1 MNVTPEEAQE
11 ALAAIQQTTVK
22 TRRGLAYYAYQ
33 QILWGLLWLV
43 GFLVSQFVQPA
54 MLNWVWI
61 AIPILGMIGSALMGI
76 SQGRRMR
83 VTPDSRLAFISSR
96 VGIFFGSLYGFGIVW
111 FVILQPLNSLQI
123 ALFWI
128 TLVMFGYIVAGAWLR
143 ISLLIGIGVGV
154 TVMSLLGYYLL
165 PGYFYLWSAMFA
177 GGTLLGSGIYI
188 LLRWR

>member
-43 GFLVSQFVQPA
+43 GFLVSQFVQPV
-54 MLNWVWI
+54 MLNWIWI
-61 AIPILGMIGSALMGI
+61 AVPIVGAIGSAIVGI

-96 VGIFFGSLYGFGIVW
+96 VGIFFPILYVFGVMW
-111 FVILQPLNSLQI
+111 FVIFQPLNALQI

-128 TLVMFGYIVAGAWLR
+128 TLVMFSYVVAGAWLR
-143 ISLLIGIGVGV
+143 TPLLIGIGVGV

-165 PGYFYLWSAMFA
+165 PGYFYLWSALFA

>member
-33 QILWGLLWLV
+33 QILWGLLWFV
-43 GFLVSQFVQPA
+43 GFLISQFVQPA
-54 MLNWVWI
+54 TLNWIWI
-61 AIPILGMIGSALMGI
+61 VMPILGVIGSAIVGI

-83 VTPDSRLAFISSR
+83 ITPDSRLAFISSR
-96 VGIFFGSLYGFGIVW
+96 VGVFFGILYGFGIIW
-111 FVILQPLNSLQI
+111 FVVLQPLKALQI

-165 PGYFYLWSAMFA
+165 PGYFYLWSAVFA

>member
-22 TRRGLAYYAYQ
+22 TRRGLAQYAYQ
-33 QILWGLLWLV
+33 QIVWGLLWFV

-54 MLNWVWI
+54 VLNWVWI
-61 AIPILGMIGSALMGI
+61 AVPIVGAIGSAIVSI

-96 VGIFFGSLYGFGIVW
+96 VGIFFPILYVFGVMW
-111 FVILQPLNSLQI
+111 FVIFQPLNALQI

-128 TLVMFGYIVAGAWLR
+128 TLVMFSYVVAGAWLR
-143 ISLLIGIGVGV
+143 TPLLIGIGVGV

-165 PGYFYLWSAMFA
+165 PGYFYLWSALFA

>member
-22 TRRGLAYYAYQ
+22 MRRGLAYYAYQ
-33 QILWGLLWLV
+33 QILWGLLWFV
-43 GFLVSQFVQPA
+43 GFLVSQFVQHA

-61 AIPILGMIGSALMGI
+61 AIPILGVIGSALMGV

-96 VGIFFGSLYGFGIVW
+96 VGIFFGSLYGFGVVW
-111 FVILQPLNSLQI
+111 FVIFQPLNALQI

-128 TLVMFGYIVAGAWLR
+128 TLVMFSYIVAGAWLR

-165 PGYFYLWSAMFA
+165 PGYFYLWSAVFA
-177 GGTLLGSGIYI
+177 GGTLFGSGIYI

>member
-11 ALAAIQQTTVK
+11 ALAAIQQTTIK
-22 TRRGLAYYAYQ
+22 TRRGHAYYAYQ
-33 QILWGLLWLV
+33 QILWGLLWFV
-43 GFLVSQFVQPA
+43 GFLISQFVQPA
-54 MLNWVWI
+54 MLNWIWI
-61 AIPILGMIGSALMGI
+61 VMPILGVIGSAIVGI
-76 SQGRRMR
+76 SQGKRMR
-83 VTPDSRLAFISSR
+83 ITPDSRLAFISSR
-96 VGIFFGSLYGFGIVW
+96 VGIFFGILYGFGIIW
-111 FVILQPLNSLQI
+111 FVVFQPLNTLQI

-143 ISLLIGIGVGV
+143 TPLLIGIGVGV

-165 PGYFYLWSAMFA
+165 PGYFYLWSALFA

>member
-22 TRRGLAYYAYQ
+22 TRRGLAQYAYQ
-33 QILWGLLWLV
+33 QIVWGLLWFV

-54 MLNWVWI
+54 VLNWVWI
-61 AIPILGMIGSALMGI
+61 AVPIVGAIGSAIVSI

-96 VGIFFGSLYGFGIVW
+96 VGIFFPILYVFGVMW
-111 FVILQPLNSLQI
+111 VVIFQPLNALQI

-128 TLVMFGYIVAGAWLR
+128 TLVMFSYVVAGAWLR
-143 ISLLIGIGVGV
+143 TPLLIGIGVGV

-165 PGYFYLWSAMFA
+165 PGYFYLWSALFA

>member
-54 MLNWVWI
+54 MLNWIWI
-61 AIPILGMIGSALMGI
+61 AIPILGVIGSALMGI

-111 FVILQPLNSLQI
+111 FVIFQPLNSLQI

-165 PGYFYLWSAMFA
+165 PGYFYLWSAVFA

>member
-22 TRRGLAYYAYQ
+22 TRRGLAQYAYQ
-33 QILWGLLWLV
+33 QIVWGLLWFV

-54 MLNWVWI
+54 VLNWVWI
-61 AIPILGMIGSALMGI
+61 AVPIVGAIGSAIVSI

-96 VGIFFGSLYGFGIVW
+96 VGIFFPILYVFGVMW
-111 FVILQPLNSLQI
+111 FVIFQPLNALQI

-128 TLVMFGYIVAGAWLR
+128 TLVMFSYVVAGAWLR
-143 ISLLIGIGVGV
+143 MSLLIGIGVGV

-165 PGYFYLWSAMFA
+165 PGYFYLWSALFA

>member
-22 TRRGLAYYAYQ
+22 MRRGLAYYAYQ
-33 QILWGLLWLV
+33 QILWGLLWFA

-54 MLNWVWI
+54 TLNWVWI
-61 AIPILGMIGSALMGI
+61 AIPILGVIGSALMGI

-96 VGIFFGSLYGFGIVW
+96 VGIFLGSLYGFGNIW
-111 FVILQPLNSLQI
+111 FVVFQPLRVLQI
-123 ALFWI
+123 VLFWI

-165 PGYFYLWSAMFA
+165 PGYFYLWSAVFA

>member
-54 MLNWVWI
+54 MLNWIWI
-61 AIPILGMIGSALMGI
+61 AVPIVGAIGSAIVGI

-83 VTPDSRLAFISSR
+83 ATPDSRLAFISSR
-96 VGIFFGSLYGFGIVW
+96 VGMFFPILYVFGVMW
-111 FVILQPLNSLQI
+111 FVIFQPLNALQI

-128 TLVMFGYIVAGAWLR
+128 TLVMFSYVVAGAWLR
-143 ISLLIGIGVGV
+143 TPLLIGIGVGV

-165 PGYFYLWSAMFA
+165 PGYFYLWSALFA

>member
-1 MNVTPEEAQE
+1 MNVTPEGAQE

-22 TRRGLAYYAYQ
+22 TRRGLAQYAYQ
-33 QILWGLLWLV
+33 QIVWGLLWFV
-43 GFLVSQFVQPA
+43 GFLVSQFVQPSI
-54 MLNWVWI
+54 LNWVWI
-61 AIPILGMIGSALMGI
+61 AVPIVGAIGSAIVGI

-96 VGIFFGSLYGFGIVW
+96 VGIFFPILYVFGVMW
-111 FVILQPLNSLQI
+111 FVIFQPLNSLQI

-128 TLVMFGYIVAGAWLR
+128 TLVMFSYVVAGAWLR
-143 ISLLIGIGVGV
+143 MSLLIGIGVGV

-165 PGYFYLWSAMFA
+165 PGYFYLWSALFA

>member
-22 TRRGLAYYAYQ
+22 TRRGLAQYAYQ
-33 QILWGLLWLV
+33 QVVWGLLWFV

-54 MLNWVWI
+54 MLNWIWI
-61 AIPILGMIGSALMGI
+61 AVPIVGAIGSGIVGI

-96 VGIFFGSLYGFGIVW
+96 VGIFFPILYVFGVMW
-111 FVILQPLNSLQI
+111 FVIFQPLNALQI

-128 TLVMFGYIVAGAWLR
+128 TLVMFSYVVAGAWLR
-143 ISLLIGIGVGV
+143 TPLLIGIGVGV

-165 PGYFYLWSAMFA
+165 PGYFYLWSALFA

-188 LLRWR
+188 LLCWR

>member
-22 TRRGLAYYAYQ
+22 TRRGLAYYAYHQ
-33 QILWGLLWLV
+33 VLWGLLWFV
-43 GFLVSQFVQPA
+43 GFLVSQFVQPST
-54 MLNWVWI
+54 LNLVWI
-61 AIPILGMIGSALMGI
+61 VVLIAGVIGSALMGI

-83 VTPDSRLAFISSR
+83 ITPHSRLAFIGPR
-96 VGIFFGSLYGFGIVW
+96 MGIFFGSLYGFGIIW
-111 FVILQPLNSLQI
+111 FVVFQPLRVLQI

-143 ISLLIGIGVGV
+143 VPLLIGIGVGV

-165 PGYFYLWSAMFA
+165 PGYFYLWSALFA

>member
-61 AIPILGMIGSALMGI
+61 ALPILGVIGSALMGI

-111 FVILQPLNSLQI
+111 FVIFQPLNSLQI

-165 PGYFYLWSAMFA
+165 PGYFYLWSAVFA

>member
-1 MNVTPEEAQE
+1 MNVSPEEAQE

-33 QILWGLLWLV
+33 QILWGLLWFA

-61 AIPILGMIGSALMGI
+61 VVPIVGVIGSALMGI

-96 VGIFFGSLYGFGIVW
+96 VGIFFGSLYGFGIIW
-111 FVILQPLNSLQI
+111 FVIFQPLRVLQI

-128 TLVMFGYIVAGAWLR
+128 TLVMFSYIVAGAWLR
-143 ISLLIGIGVGV
+143 IPLLIGIGVGV

-165 PGYFYLWSAMFA
+165 PGYFYLWSALFA

>member
-33 QILWGLLWLV
+33 QILWGLLWLA

-54 MLNWVWI
+54 MLNWIWI
-61 AIPILGMIGSALMGI
+61 AVPIVGAIGSAIVGI

-96 VGIFFGSLYGFGIVW
+96 VGMFFPILYVFGVMW
-111 FVILQPLNSLQI
+111 FVIFQPLNSLQI

-128 TLVMFGYIVAGAWLR
+128 TLVMFSYVVAGAWLR
-143 ISLLIGIGVGV
+143 TPLLIGVGVGV

-165 PGYFYLWSAMFA
+165 PGYFYLWSALFA

>member
-61 AIPILGMIGSALMGI
+61 AIPILGVIGSALMGI

-111 FVILQPLNSLQI
+111 FVIFQPLNSLQI

-165 PGYFYLWSAMFA
+165 PGYFYLWSAVFA

>member
-11 ALAAIQQTTVK
+11 ALASIQQTTVK

-43 GFLVSQFVQPA
+43 GFLVSQFVQPSI
-54 MLNWVWI
+54 LNWVWI
-61 AIPILGMIGSALMGI
+61 AVPIVGAIGSAIVSI

-96 VGIFFGSLYGFGIVW
+96 VGIFFPILYVFGVMW
-111 FVILQPLNSLQI
+111 FVIFQPLNSLQI

-128 TLVMFGYIVAGAWLR
+128 TLVMFSYVVAGAWLR
-143 ISLLIGIGVGV
+143 TPLLIGIGVGV

-165 PGYFYLWSAMFA
+165 PGYFYLWSALFA

>member
-22 TRRGLAYYAYQ
+22 TRRGLAQYAYQ
-33 QILWGLLWLV
+33 QVVWGLLWFV

-54 MLNWVWI
+54 MLNWIWI
-61 AIPILGMIGSALMGI
+61 AVPIVGAIGSGIVGI

-83 VTPDSRLAFISSR
+83 VTQDSRLAFISSR
-96 VGIFFGSLYGFGIVW
+96 VGIFFPILYVFGVMW
-111 FVILQPLNSLQI
+111 FVIFQPLNALQI

-128 TLVMFGYIVAGAWLR
+128 TLVMFSYVVAGAWLR
-143 ISLLIGIGVGV
+143 TPLLIGIGVGV

-165 PGYFYLWSAMFA
+165 PGYFYLWSALFA

>member
-22 TRRGLAYYAYQ
+22 TRRGLAQYAYQ
-33 QILWGLLWLV
+33 QIVWGLLWLV

-54 MLNWVWI
+54 MLNWIWI
-61 AIPILGMIGSALMGI
+61 AVPIVGAIGSAIVGI

-96 VGIFFGSLYGFGIVW
+96 VGIFFPILYVFGVMW
-111 FVILQPLNSLQI
+111 FVIFQPLNALQI

-128 TLVMFGYIVAGAWLR
+128 TLVMFSYVVAGAWLR
-143 ISLLIGIGVGV
+143 TPLLIGIGVGV

-165 PGYFYLWSAMFA
+165 PGYFYLWSALFA

>member
-11 ALAAIQQTTVK
+11 ALAAIQHTTVK
-22 TRRGLAYYAYQ
+22 TRRGLALYAYQ

-43 GFLVSQFVQPA
+43 GFLVSQFVQPSI
-54 MLNWVWI
+54 LNWVWI
-61 AIPILGMIGSALMGI
+61 VVPIVGATGSAIVGI

-83 VTPDSRLAFISSR
+83 ITPDSRLAFISSR
-96 VGIFFGSLYGFGIVW
+96 VGIFFPILYVFGVMW
-111 FVILQPLNSLQI
+111 FVIFQPLNALQI

-128 TLVMFGYIVAGAWLR
+128 TLVMFSYVVAGAWLR
-143 ISLLIGIGVGV
+143 MPLLIGIGVEV

-165 PGYFYLWSAMFA
+165 PGYFYLWSALFA